1 MSNRYNLI
9 LRNKKTGLEVSSLQL
24 FGNNDWFP
32 SFVPFLEQ
40 NGAKIDPEDPYIPED
55 EAIVITDLLAF
66 VKAID
71 ETVWS
76 IIQENPMYNYKD
88 QFGQTKTTSPVT
100 DFTRN
105 FFLQD
110 NNKTTF
116 VSNTIYMQAQL
127 LAQTAYIFSSYNVVN
142 WLKKYDAI
150 IDEKVRW
157 TKHSYTSRPD
167 NDDLIILGELHP
179 DFEIQLSYC
188 QKETLMH
195 ISNLYSN

>member
-9 LRNKKTGLEVSSLQL
+9 LRNKKTGLDVSSLQL

-40 NGAKIDPEDPYIPED
+40 HSAEIDPEEPYIPED

-76 IIQENPMYNYKD
+76 IIQDNPVYNYKD
-88 QFGQTKTTSPVT
+88 QFGQTETTSPVT

-105 FFLQD
+105 FF
-110 NNKTTF
+110 
-116 VSNTIYMQAQL
+116 
-127 LAQTAYIFSSYNVVN
+127 
-142 WLKKYDAI
+142 
-150 IDEKVRW
+150 
-157 TKHSYTSRPD
+157 
-167 NDDLIILGELHP
+167 
-179 DFEIQLSYC
+179 
-188 QKETLMH
+188 
-195 ISNLYSN
+195 

>member
-40 NGAKIDPEDPYIPED
+40 NSAKIDPEDPYIPED
-55 EAIVITDLLAF
+55 EAIIITDLLAF

-76 IIQENPMYNYKD
+76 IIQDNPVYNYKD
-88 QFGQTKTTSPVT
+88 QFGQTETTSPVT

-188 QKETLMH
+188 
-195 ISNLYSN
+195 

>member
-1 MSNRYNLI
+1 MSNRYNLN
-9 LRNKKTGLEVSSLQL
+9 LRNKKTGLDVSSLQL
-24 FGNNDWFP
+24 FGNNDWFS

-40 NGAKIDPEDPYIPED
+40 NGAKIDPKDPYITED

-76 IIQENPMYNYKD
+76 IIQDNPVYNYKD
-88 QFGQTKTTSPVT
+88 QFGQRETTSPVT

-110 NNKTTF
+110 NNNTIIVNNTL
-116 VSNTIYMQAQL
+116 VLNTIYMQAQS

-142 WLKKYDAI
+142 WLKNMSAI
-150 IDEKVRW
+150 IDEEVHW

-167 NDDLIILGELHP
+167 DLIIIGELHP
-179 DFEIQLSYC
+179 DFELQLSYW
-188 QKETLMH
+188 
-195 ISNLYSN
+195 